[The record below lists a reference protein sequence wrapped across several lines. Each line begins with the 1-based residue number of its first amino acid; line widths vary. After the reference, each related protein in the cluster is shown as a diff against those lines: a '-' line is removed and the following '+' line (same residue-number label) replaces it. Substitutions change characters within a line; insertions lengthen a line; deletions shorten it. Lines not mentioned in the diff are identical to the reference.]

1 MANVTRRQVLVGAG
15 AGAAMLVPGL
25 GHAAADIP
33 VLEARLGRMQLVP
46 GDGPET
52 EIWGYGGDVPGP
64 MIRVP
69 QGARIQRRLFN
80 NLPQPTAVHWHGL
93 RINNAMDGVPGLTQD
108 AVEPGA
114 GFDYDFVARDAGTFW
129 YHSHNQS
136 TEQVARGLYGLLIVD
151 EPDQPDLDHDI
162 AVVVDDWR
170 LTQDAA
176 ITEDF
181 NQTHDWSH
189 AGRLGNYIQVRQ
201 FPDLAGVKQ
210 YQRLR
215 LRFVNTATDR
225 IMQIGL
231 QGLDGHVVAYD
242 GMPLRVPEPAGPFIL
257 APAQRV
263 DMIVDVTAAE
273 GEPARLLFVDRG
285 ETYILSEW
293 AVTGQQSLTRRGKVQ
308 ALAAN
313 PIAVLGDVTAT
324 RQVPLVMTGGAMGGL
339 QQAIYKG
346 VEMNTETLI
355 ENGQIWAF
363 NGVAGMPEQP
373 LAVVGLGE
381 TIRIPITNDTVFPH
395 AMHIHGTHFQEVLQ
409 GGGLG
414 PHRDTILLA
423 PNETREIALL
433 ADNPGEW
440 LFHCHMLS
448 HQAAGM
454 RTWIR
459 VEA

>member
-1 MANVTRRQVLVGAG
+1 MPKFTRRQILAG
-15 AGAAMLVPGL
+15 AGAVILTPGL
-25 GHAAADIP
+25 GRAAADIP

-52 EIWGYGGDVPGP
+52 EIWGYGGEVPGP
-64 MIRVP
+64 IIRVP
-69 QGARIQRRLFN
+69 QGARIQRRLVN
-80 NLPQPTAVHWHGL
+80 SLPQPTAVHWHGL

-108 AVEPGA
+108 AVPPGA
-114 GFDYDFVARDAGTFW
+114 GFDYDFVAKDAGTYW

-151 EPDQPDLDHDI
+151 EPQQPDLDHDI
-162 AVVVDDWR
+162 VVVVDDWR
-170 LTQDAA
+170 LTEDDAIA
-176 ITEDF
+176 DDF
-181 NQTHDWSH
+181 NQAHDWSH

-201 FPDLAGVKQ
+201 FPDLATLKQ
-210 YQRLR
+210 NQRLR

-242 GMPLRVPEPAGPFIL
+242 GMPLQVPEPAGPFIL

-263 DMIVDVTAAE
+263 DMIVDVVAAE

-285 ETYILSEW
+285 QTYILSEW
-293 AVTGQQSLTRRGKVQ
+293 EVTGQQSLARRGMVA

-313 PIAVLGDVTAT
+313 PIAVLNDVSTT
-324 RQVPLVMTGGAMGGL
+324 RKVPLVMTGGAMGGL
-339 QQAIYKG
+339 QQAVYKG
-346 VEMNTETLI
+346 VEMTTEQLI

-363 NGVAGMPEQP
+363 NGVAGMPDVP

-395 AMHIHGTHFQEVLQ
+395 AMHIHGTHFQEVLAD
-409 GGGLG
+409 GGLG

-433 ADNPGEW
+433 ADNPGDW